1 MPDGSFVEPMHTT
14 PTPPAPPDVH
24 LVFQASEMAV
34 RRALASLRASLKA
47 LLLDES
53 SLGTVEIILAE
64 VLNNIVEHAYSDS
77 EPGTITVSCNK
88 ATGGLRFEVRDQ
100 GRMLPGGEVPAK
112 PSHDLDAGLDQLPE
126 GGFGWGL
133 IREMTTMLLYK
144 RSEEQNILRF
154 GVILENV

>member
-1 MPDGSFVEPMHTT
+1 VPDGSFVEPMHTT
-14 PTPPAPPDVH
+14 PTSSQRNGRAPRARIAARFLEGIVAGRIVSWYGRDNSSRSAE
-24 LVFQASEMAV
+24 QY
-34 RRALASLRASLKA
+34 RRTRLQRQR
-47 LLLDES
+47 
-53 SLGTVEIILAE
+53 T
-64 VLNNIVEHAYSDS
+64 
-77 EPGTITVSCNK
+77 
-88 ATGGLRFEVRDQ
+88 
-100 GRMLPGGEVPAK
+100 RMLPGGEVPAK